1 MCGLHSVSSR
11 TWHWHWQLRSTR
23 LFAHYIIY
31 ICTAISLALSQS
43 WLTHSIHIEW
53 LQAECFCCCYYCVC
67 VFFCVKFCCVFIH
80 ALYTFLTGTRHL
92 VLMSTDEVICWN
104 MFFFHLSFCWL
115 YKFIFATD
123 HKFEQI
129 TVKCRNDPMIE
140 LKTTFVIDACKMRS
154 VQSNLFP
161 RKMYWRKFNLA
172 GLVSFEA
179 HLQFRSTVRAILFDT
194 DKFICEKKKQ
204 AKTWKA
210 VLWSVHTMW
219 NVY

>member
-1 MCGLHSVSSR
+1 MKS
-11 TWHWHWQLRSTR
+11 
-23 LFAHYIIY
+23 FAE
-31 ICTAISLALSQS
+31 IC
-43 WLTHSIHIEW
+43 
-53 LQAECFCCCYYCVC
+53 
-67 VFFCVKFCCVFIH
+67 
-80 ALYTFLTGTRHL
+80 
-92 VLMSTDEVICWN
+92 
-104 MFFFHLSFCWL
+104 FFFHLSFCWL

-140 LKTTFVIDACKMRS
+140 LKMTFVIDACKMRS

-194 DKFICEKKKQ
+194 DKFICEKKTGKNMKSCTVIRSYNVECILESPTTYTKHSGRFMIVEKILRFRSPYITI
-204 AKTWKA
+204 KT
-210 VLWSVHTMW
+210 LSDLRIFSFSS
-219 NVY
+219 

>member
-1 MCGLHSVSSR
+1 MKS
-11 TWHWHWQLRSTR
+11 
-23 LFAHYIIY
+23 FAE
-31 ICTAISLALSQS
+31 IC
-43 WLTHSIHIEW
+43 
-53 LQAECFCCCYYCVC
+53 
-67 VFFCVKFCCVFIH
+67 
-80 ALYTFLTGTRHL
+80 
-92 VLMSTDEVICWN
+92 
-104 MFFFHLSFCWL
+104 FFFHLSFCWL

-140 LKTTFVIDACKMRS
+140 LKMTFVIDACKMRS

-194 DKFICEKKKQ
+194 DKFICEKKNRQKHEKLYCDPFILCGMYIRISYHLHETQ
-204 AKTWKA
+204 WTIYDRGKNIAISKPIYYNQNTIRLTNFLFLLLRLNILNSFGTKKWYLPENP
-210 VLWSVHTMW
+210 VS
-219 NVY
+219 